1 MPAPIVVTALVGEL
15 GAVVAKEVAK
25 KLDQDFLNL
34 ETALQNHLSQVVQQ
48 KYSQNHL
55 QTIEQKQICLA
66 LQKKSV
72 VFAPYDTILH
82 NKNLFV
88 GQKVFYVFAPKSA
101 LPKFDVVGQIAFDD
115 RDKILSQYAEKIDFF
130 KFDTEKITSEIIK
143 KVRTKQ

>member
-1 MPAPIVVTALVGEL
+1 MPTPIVVTALVGEL

-48 KYSQNHL
+48 KYSKNHL

-66 LQKKSV
+66 LQKKCV

-101 LPKFDVVGQIAFDD
+101 LPKFDVVGQIAYDD
-115 RDKILSQYAEKIDFF
+115 RDKFLSQYAEKIDFF